1 MITIIKARPEHAAG
15 IASVCTEA
23 NWATYRELR
32 SAAYIEKVIEEFY
45 KESRIQKEIEQ
56 TDRYWGGWF
65 VALEE
70 GNVVG
75 AAGGGMTE
83 EKEGEIYVLY
93 LDPVR
98 RNEGI
103 GTMLLEAVTEQQ
115 KRLGAIKQWVSVAE
129 GNQKAIP
136 FYEARGFQLH
146 CKQVDYGSFQDER
159 YQSVRYVRLL

>member
-1 MITIIKARPEHAAG
+1 MITIKKAQPEHAAG
-15 IASVCTEA
+15 IASVCTKA
-23 NWATYRELR
+23 NWDTYRELR
-32 SAAYIEKVIEEFY
+32 SEAYIERVIEEY
-45 KESRIQKEIEQ
+45 YNQSRILKEIEK
-56 TDRYWGGWF
+56 TGRSWGGWF

-83 EKEGEIYVLY
+83 EKEAEIYVLY
-93 LDPVR
+93 LDPAR

-115 KRLGAIKQWVSVAE
+115 KHLGAIKQWVSVAE

-136 FYEARGFQLH
+136 FYETRGFQIH
-146 CKQVDYGSFQDER
+146 SKQPDYGSSQDEY
-159 YQSVRYVRLL
+159 YQSLRYMRLL